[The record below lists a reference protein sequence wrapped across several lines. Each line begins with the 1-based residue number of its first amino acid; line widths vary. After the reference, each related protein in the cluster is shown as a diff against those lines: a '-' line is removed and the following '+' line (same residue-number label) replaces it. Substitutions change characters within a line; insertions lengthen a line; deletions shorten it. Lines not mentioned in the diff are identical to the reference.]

1 MAFATRSLL
10 LAVGLMILSARSYA
24 QTNSLSAAERDYQ
37 SAAEYAYGMNK
48 VLIDDAKVVEF
59 VSRAAAQ
66 GLPEAEAG
74 LAYLTSSG
82 SLGVTKDTTKG
93 EELAQK
99 ALAHGLVARANEGRA
114 SAQNALARLYRE
126 GLGLAR
132 DLGKAAE
139 LYQKAALQGDSIAQF
154 ALGVYY
160 LQGTG
165 VAKDPKKAVALFRQA
180 ADQGNAVAQTNLAYA
195 YEIGVGVEK
204 DLKKALELYAKAS
217 AQGDQIAQGNLNR
230 LSREMSGAR

>member
-1 MAFATRSLL
+1 MAFAKRSVL
-10 LAVGLMILSARSYA
+10 LAVGLMMLSAQSHA
-24 QTNSLSAAERDYQ
+24 QTNPLSAAEKDYE
-37 SAAEYAYGMNK
+37 SAVEYAYGMNK
-48 VLIDDAKVVEF
+48 VRIDDTKAVEF

-82 SLGVTKDTTKG
+82 SLGVTKDTPKG
-93 EELAQK
+93 EELAHR
-99 ALAHGLVARANEGRA
+99 ALAHELVARANEGRA
-114 SAQNALARLYRE
+114 NAQNALARLYRE

-139 LYQKAALQGDSIAQF
+139 LYQKAALQGDSVAQF

-160 LQGTG
+160 LQGSG

-180 ADQGNAVAQTNLAYA
+180 ADQGNSVAQTNLAYA

-204 DLKKALELYAKAS
+204 DLKKAIELYEKAS
-217 AQGDQIAQGNLNR
+217 AQGDEIAQANFQR
-230 LSREMSGAR
+230 LRLAK